1 MAEHRILTRPR
12 PALAGVFGGGGL
24 FGIGY
29 ALGIIDSLRER
40 ELDLAGSPMLGTS
53 AGSWAASATAL
64 GISHDEF
71 ASRPVPRFPDPRSG
85 ILARHAREI
94 FGESTHPGVDVVV
107 TTIPRL
113 QRTTLSGRNIPLADL
128 CAASSAVPGLLA
140 PHRING
146 VRYVDGGV
154 RSAVSADLAS
164 PADLLV
170 VVAPLAG
177 AMFGPFGGAIHRRLG
192 RELESWRRTGGGR
205 WIVFSPDDELADLAR
220 RPDQLFDRDIALRAY
235 DVARGEGA
243 ARSLDGAGDRSP
255 AARDN

>member
-1 MAEHRILTRPR
+1 MAENRILTRSR

-29 ALGIIDSLRER
+29 ALGVIDSLRDR
-40 ELDLAGSPMLGTS
+40 GLDLTGTPMLGTS
-53 AGSWAASATAL
+53 AGSWAAAATAL
-64 GISHDEF
+64 GVTHDEI

-85 ILARHAREI
+85 VLARHAREI
-94 FGESTHPGVDVVV
+94 FGDTTHPDVDVVV

-113 QRTTLSGRNIPLADL
+113 QRTTLSGRHIPLADL

-235 DVARGEGA
+235 DVARSEGA
-243 ARSLDGAGDRSP
+243 ARSLDLAENRTASS
-255 AARDN
+255 RDN

>member
-1 MAEHRILTRPR
+1 MAEQRILTRGR
-12 PALAGVFGGGGL
+12 PPLAGVFGGGGL

-29 ALGIIDSLRER
+29 ALGVIDALRDR
-40 ELDLAGSPMLGTS
+40 GLDLSDTPMLGTS

-64 GISHDEF
+64 GISHDEI
-71 ASRPVPRFPDPRSG
+71 ANRPVPRFPDPRSG
-85 ILARHAREI
+85 VLARHAREI
-94 FGESTHPGVDVVV
+94 FGEATHAGVEVVV

-113 QRTTLSGRNIPLADL
+113 QRTTLSGRTIPLADL

-192 RELESWRRTGGGR
+192 RELESWRRTGGGD
-205 WIVFSPDDELADLAR
+205 WIVFSPDDRLADLAR
-220 RPDQLFDRDIALRAY
+220 RPDQLFDRDIALHAY
-235 DVARGEGA
+235 DAGRAEA
-243 ARSLDGAGDRSP
+243 AVRSVDHVGVR
-255 AARDN
+255 AATASRQ

>member
-1 MAEHRILTRPR
+1 VAENRILTRSR

-29 ALGIIDSLRER
+29 ALGVIDSLRDR
-40 ELDLAGSPMLGTS
+40 GLDLTGTPMLGTS
-53 AGSWAASATAL
+53 AGSWAAAATAL
-64 GISHDEF
+64 GVTHDEI

-85 ILARHAREI
+85 VLARHAREI
-94 FGESTHPGVDVVV
+94 FGDTTHPDVDVVV

-113 QRTTLSGRNIPLADL
+113 QRTTLSGRHIPLADL

-235 DVARGEGA
+235 DVARSEGA
-243 ARSLDGAGDRSP
+243 ARSLDLAENRTASS
-255 AARDN
+255 RDN